1 MQKSIPTWFGPLRDA
16 DGRWIDTHVMNQDFL
31 AWVGQG
37 RIADRGR
44 EHLGA
49 SDRGVVMIRRRF
61 FDEMKAIAAGGEAK
75 GTIRD
80 PAKNV
85 RVQLPIADREHVLV
99 ASTTAEILA
108 DPRKKMLFTSY
119 PFQAGQPDEVKR
131 QFEDAMGIEVGEFG
145 GLAAAARGA

>member
-1 MQKSIPTWFGPLRDA
+1 
-16 DGRWIDTHVMNQDFL
+16 
-31 AWVGQG
+31 
-37 RIADRGR
+37 
-44 EHLGA
+44 
-49 SDRGVVMIRRRF
+49 MIRRRF

-99 ASTTAEILA
+99 ASTTAKILA
-108 DPRKKMLFTSY
+108 DPRKKLLFTTY

-131 QFEDAMGIEVGEFG
+131 QFEDAMGIEVGEVGEFG

>member
-16 DGRWIDTHVMNQDFL
+16 DGLWIDTHVMNQDFL

-119 PFQAGQPDEVKR
+119 PF
-131 QFEDAMGIEVGEFG
+131 
-145 GLAAAARGA
+145 